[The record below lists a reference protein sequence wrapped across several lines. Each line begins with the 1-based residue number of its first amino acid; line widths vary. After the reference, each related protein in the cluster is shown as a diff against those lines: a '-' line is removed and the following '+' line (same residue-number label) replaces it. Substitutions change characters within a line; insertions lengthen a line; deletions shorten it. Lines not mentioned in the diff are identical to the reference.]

1 MLSPVNTMKNLIL
14 ILNMKSARKGRLV
27 TLCLLPAIVLASCQS
42 SGQNQEGQAMTD
54 AAAMKQNIEVV
65 HHPEDSS
72 VTVAVDGQL
81 FTAYIYPNT
90 IQKPVLYPVRT
101 AQGTLITRGFPLD
114 PRGGERVDHPH
125 HVGVWFNY
133 GNVNGLDF
141 WNNSDA
147 IPKEEKGG
155 YGTIVH
161 RQVLET
167 KSGEEQGML
176 KVAADWLTPQGKKLL
191 DEQTTFYFSA
201 DSDARIIDRV
211 TTLTAQ
217 QEEVRFED
225 NKEGMFGIRLARALE
240 LPSDKAEIFTD
251 ASGKQT
257 DVPTLNNEGVNGN
270 YISSEGLEG
279 NDVWGTRAQWVNL
292 ASHIGGEQI
301 SVVIMDHPDNVGYP
315 TYWHA
320 RGYGLFAA
328 NPLGQKVFSE
338 GKETLNFKLK
348 PQESVTF
355 RYRMIIYSGDTPASK
370 AWIKRQY
377 EAFAGQ
383 T

>member
-1 MLSPVNTMKNLIL
+1 MWSLADMKTNLIL
-14 ILNMKSARKGRLV
+14 HTKSAFTGRLV
-27 TLCLLPAIVLASCQS
+27 PLCLMPIVVMASCQS
-42 SGQNQEGQAMTD
+42 SGQNQEAPAGT
-54 AAAMKQNIEVV
+54 AMKQHIEVV

-72 VTVAVDGQL
+72 VTVAVGGQL
-81 FTAYIYPNT
+81 FTAYIYPKT
-90 IQKPVLYPVRT
+90 VKKPVLYPVRT
-101 AQGTLITRGFPLD
+101 ATGTLVTRGFPLD
-114 PRGGERVDHPH
+114 PRAGERVDHPH

-147 IPKEEKGG
+147 IPEKERKG

-161 RQVLET
+161 RKVMET

-176 KVAADWLTPQGKKLL
+176 KVAADWLTPDGKKLL

-201 DSDARIIDRV
+201 DSNAQRGDARIIDRM

-217 QEEVRFED
+217 KEEVRFED

-257 DVPTLNNEGVNGN
+257 DVPTLNNEGVYGN
-270 YISSEGLEG
+270 YVSSEGLEG
-279 NDVWGTRAQWVNL
+279 DAVWGTRAQWVNL
-292 ASHIGGEQI
+292 SSHIGGEQI
-301 SVVIMDHPDNVGYP
+301 SVIIMDHPDNVGYP

-338 GKETLNFKLK
+338 GKETLDFKLK

-355 RYRMIIYSGDTPASK
+355 RYRMIIYSGDTPAPK
-370 AWIKRQY
+370 AWIEKQY